1 MVFSKAL
8 DGLGGAGLEQPKSNA
23 GREAPTSSRAQSS
36 SASGLYPTTVPPSSL
51 PSPLWRSVHW
61 KRHRKQPSRGFS
73 GLAHCGGGTR
83 AAAPP
88 SACYWP
94 TAARVGGGGA
104 SSGVT
109 SSRTLLLGSGLQ
121 RLGSHRLWRKDD
133 GAQPGPT
140 PSSQFPQAMACVL
153 TSALRTFLIDL
164 VLLGALSPRSSSE
177 VSVRGSAWLV
187 LDLTLRAGSSPSLG
201 GGERIK
207 AQASVWSFQLCP
219 ISHSPGAAIT

>member
-1 MVFSKAL
+1 MAGL
-8 DGLGGAGLEQPKSNA
+8 TEGDGHGLQQGTGWVGRGGARAAEEKSDA

-36 SASGLYPTTVPPSSL
+36 SASGLNPTTVPPSSL

-133 GAQPGPT
+133 GLSLVPLHC
-140 PSSQFPQAMACVL
+140 PSFPRPWPV
-153 TSALRTFLIDL
+153 F
-164 VLLGALSPRSSSE
+164 SP
-177 VSVRGSAWLV
+177 
-187 LDLTLRAGSSPSLG
+187 
-201 GGERIK
+201 
-207 AQASVWSFQLCP
+207 QL
-219 ISHSPGAAIT
+219 